1 MPRPELCVIFN
12 PTAGKHRG
20 QARLAQIRNA
30 WSTHVAFWPTQH
42 AGHAIELAEQ
52 AAREGFAVVAAAGGD
67 GTAHEVLNGLMR
79 VGNPDVQFTIVPIGS
94 ANDYAYSLGLD
105 QKIPPPARRVDVGL
119 VRAPNGKSAYFGCC
133 LGTGLNGY
141 VTRESRRIHRL
152 QGVFLYGLATIRAL
166 IYHYRSP
173 QMTLQFDGEP
183 AWTVPTLL
191 FSTLVGKREGG
202 FVMAPKAELD
212 DGLLDFVHAA
222 NLSRFEIL
230 QFLPRLALFG
240 PPETYPKIRQGRCR
254 RVTLR
259 SESPLI
265 VHTDGEFFCLP
276 EEGIKE
282 LEIEIV
288 PAALGV
294 TGLTPLS
301 PGGER
306 GEMRVKTPSLL
317 ASRRPSRKPCHRRC
331 GPCGR
336 PS

>member
-20 QARLAQIRNA
+20 RARLAKIRRA
-30 WSTHVAFWPTQH
+30 WGTHAAFWPTQH
-42 AGHAIELAEQ
+42 SGHAIELAEQ
-52 AAREGFAVVAAAGGD
+52 AAREGFAIVAAAGGD

-79 VGNPDVQFTIVPIGS
+79 VRNPNVQFTLIPIGS

-105 QKIPPPARRVDVGL
+105 QKPPPARRVDVGL
-119 VRAPNGKSAYFGCC
+119 VRAPNGKNVYFGCC
-133 LGTGLNGY
+133 LGMGLNGY
-141 VTRESRRIHRL
+141 VTRESRKIRRL
-152 QGVFLYGLATIRAL
+152 QGVCLYGLATIRAL
-166 IYHYRSP
+166 IYHYRAP
-173 QMTLQFDGEP
+173 PMTLHIDDEP

-202 FVMAPKAELD
+202 FVFAPNAEID
-212 DGLLDFVHAA
+212 DGLFDFVHAA
-222 NLSRFEIL
+222 NLSRWEIL

-259 SESPLI
+259 SELPLI

-276 EEGIKE
+276 EDGIRE

-288 PAALGV
+288 PAALAV
-294 TGLTPLS
+294 TGLQ
-301 PGGER
+301 
-306 GEMRVKTPSLL
+306 
-317 ASRRPSRKPCHRRC
+317 
-331 GPCGR
+331 
-336 PS
+336 